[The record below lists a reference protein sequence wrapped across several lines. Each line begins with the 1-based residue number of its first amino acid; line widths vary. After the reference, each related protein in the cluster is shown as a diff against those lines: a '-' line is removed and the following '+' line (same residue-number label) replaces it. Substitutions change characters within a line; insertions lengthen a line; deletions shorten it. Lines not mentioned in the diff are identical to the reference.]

1 MNESANR
8 LDFKIKV
15 SPHLDILLQ
24 LSLSLTGNGRDS
36 LKLLRDAIA
45 EATPSWGNW
54 AIEESLNI
62 RLYEIVTRRYFKNVR
77 PFARP
82 LDAIVRG
89 EGRLVWSSAN
99 GTPSAAPNG
108 TADHSST
115 SGELIGLTNF
125 FRAIVG
131 LSAPLRSTMLL
142 SFIEGFSNSEIAR
155 LVGVQPHE
163 IETSLI
169 RGCGLLHDEIFA
181 LLMGDHDAG
190 MMAGPTSESA
200 RNSLTP
206 ETVAP

>member
-82 LDAIVRG
+82 LDAIVSG
-89 EGRLVWSSAN
+89 EGRLVWSSA
-99 GTPSAAPNG
+99 NG

-115 SGELIGLTNF
+115 SGELIALTNF

-131 LSAPLRSTMLL
+131 LSAPLRSAMLL
-142 SFIEGFSNSEIAR
+142 SFIEGYSNSAIAR